1 MQKRKAYENCF
12 SMPRIF
18 TCNSIWWIVFLAVD
32 LAQEISE
39 MGHNVTIY
47 TTDLDFSNG
56 SNKFNKKLPRIE
68 KFEKFLI
75 NRTHVWFSLKLFFV
89 NTSMSKEIENDKP
102 DIIHTIGLRSFQSI
116 IAWRVSKKL
125 NIPLVVSDQGGLTTH
140 PFLAESG
147 FFLKTLYK
155 IQDFFIKKII
165 NDASVI
171 SVANEY
177 EQKIFSSL
185 NKKSRIEIIR
195 NGVNLKKLVSKHNFK
210 EKYQINSNFILF
222 VGRFSKS
229 KGIETLI
236 NAFSIVKNELK
247 DSDIRLVIM
256 GVDFGYQAEMEK
268 LIKKLNLSEEIKVIK
283 NPPRDDVISAYGE
296 SEFLVLPSQWE
307 LSPLVPLESFAFKK
321 PVISTNSH
329 GIPYT
334 VQNNKNGILVEP
346 ENSLELSNAIVKLLN
361 DSKLREKLGLS
372 GYNFV
377 NEECNCVS
385 MAKNSLKLYENILE
399 EMQNELNN
407 E

>member
-1 MQKRKAYENCF
+1 MKIALVCPASLPATQF
-12 SMPRIF
+12 GG
-18 TCNSIWWIVFLAVD
+18 IVFLAVD

-247 DSDIRLVIM
+247 DSDIHLVIM

-361 DSKLREKLGLS
+361 DTELREKLGQS

-385 MAKNSLKLYENILE
+385 MAKNSLKLYEDILE

>member
-1 MQKRKAYENCF
+1 MKIALVCPASLPATQF
-12 SMPRIF
+12 GG
-18 TCNSIWWIVFLAVD
+18 IVFLAVD

-155 IQDFFIKKII
+155 IQDFFIRKII

-247 DSDIRLVIM
+247 DSDIHLVIM

-361 DSKLREKLGLS
+361 DSELREKLGLS

-385 MAKNSLKLYENILE
+385 MAKNSLKLYEDILE

>member
-1 MQKRKAYENCF
+1 MKIALVCPASLPATQF
-12 SMPRIF
+12 GG
-18 TCNSIWWIVFLAVD
+18 IVFLAVD

-185 NKKSRIEIIR
+185 NKKSRIKIIR

-247 DSDIRLVIM
+247 DSNIHLVIM

-296 SEFLVLPSQWE
+296 SEFLVLPSHWE

-321 PVISTNSH
+321 PVISTKAH

-334 VQNNKNGILVEP
+334 VQHKVNGLLVEP
-346 ENSLELSNAIVKLLN
+346 ENPHQLSEAIMELLENKVM
-361 DSKLREKLGLS
+361 REKLGLA
-372 GYNFV
+372 GYEFV
-377 NEECNCVS
+377 HKECNSVS
-385 MAKNSLKLYENILE
+385 MAQNSLSLYQEIIK
-399 EMQNELNN
+399 NN
-407 E
+407 PNK

>member
-1 MQKRKAYENCF
+1 MKIALVCPASLPATQF
-12 SMPRIF
+12 GG
-18 TCNSIWWIVFLAVD
+18 IVFLAVD
-32 LAQEISE
+32 LAREISE

-56 SNKFNKKLPRIE
+56 PNKFNKKLPRIE

-75 NRTHVWFSLKLFFV
+75 NRTHAWFSLKLFFV

-140 PFLAESG
+140 PFLDESG
-147 FFLKTLYK
+147 VFLKTLYK
-155 IQDFFIKKII
+155 IQDFFIRKII

-177 EQKIFSSL
+177 EQKIFSNL
-185 NKKSRIEIIR
+185 NKKSRIKIIR
-195 NGVNLKKLVSKHNFK
+195 NGINLKKLVSKHNFK
-210 EKYQINSNFILF
+210 EKYQINSKFILF
-222 VGRFSKS
+222 VGTISKS

-236 NAFSIVKNELK
+236 NAFSIIKNELK
-247 DSDIRLVIM
+247 DSDTRLVIM
-256 GVDFGYQAEMEK
+256 GVDFGYQDEMEK

-296 SEFLVLPSQWE
+296 SEFLVLPSRWE

-346 ENSLELSNAIVKLLN
+346 ENSVELSTAIMKLLN
-361 DSKLREKLGLS
+361 DSKLREKLGVS

-385 MAKNSLKLYENILE
+385 MAKNSLKLYEDILE
-399 EMQNELNN
+399 EMQNDLNN
-407 E
+407 G

>member
-1 MQKRKAYENCF
+1 MKIALVCPASLPATQF
-12 SMPRIF
+12 GG
-18 TCNSIWWIVFLAVD
+18 IVFLAVD
-32 LAQEISE
+32 LAREISE

-56 SNKFNKKLPRIE
+56 PNKFNKKLPRIE

-75 NRTHVWFSLKLFFV
+75 NRTHAWFSLKLFFV

-140 PFLAESG
+140 PFLDESG

-155 IQDFFIKKII
+155 IQDFFIRKII

-177 EQKIFSSL
+177 EQKIFSNL
-185 NKKSRIEIIR
+185 NKKSRIKIIR
-195 NGVNLKKLVSKHNFK
+195 NGINLKKLVSKHNFK
-210 EKYQINSNFILF
+210 EKYQINSKFILF

-236 NAFSIVKNELK
+236 NAFNIVKNELK
-247 DSDIRLVIM
+247 DSDTHLVIM
-256 GVDFGYQAEMEK
+256 GVDFGYQDEMEK

-296 SEFLVLPSQWE
+296 SEFLVLPSRWE

-346 ENSLELSNAIVKLLN
+346 ENSLELSTAIVKLLN

-385 MAKNSLKLYENILE
+385 MAKNSLKLYEDILE
-399 EMQNELNN
+399 EM
-407 E
+407 

>member
-1 MQKRKAYENCF
+1 MKIALVCPASLPATQF
-12 SMPRIF
+12 GG
-18 TCNSIWWIVFLAVD
+18 IVFLAVD

-68 KFEKFLI
+68 KFGKFLI

-247 DSDIRLVIM
+247 DSDIHLVIM

-346 ENSLELSNAIVKLLN
+346 ENSLELSNAIMKLLN

-385 MAKNSLKLYENILE
+385 MAKNSLKLYEDILE

-407 E
+407 K

>member
-1 MQKRKAYENCF
+1 MKIALVCPASLPATQF
-12 SMPRIF
+12 GG
-18 TCNSIWWIVFLAVD
+18 IVFLAVD

-56 SNKFNKKLPRIE
+56 PNKFNKKLPRIE

-155 IQDFFIKKII
+155 IQDLFIRKII

-185 NKKSRIEIIR
+185 NKKSRIKIIR

-247 DSDIRLVIM
+247 DSNIHLVIM

-361 DSKLREKLGLS
+361 DSELREKLGQS

-385 MAKNSLKLYENILE
+385 MAKNSLKLYEDILE
-399 EMQNELNN
+399 EMQNKLNN

>member
-1 MQKRKAYENCF
+1 MKIALVCPASLPATQF
-12 SMPRIF
+12 GG
-18 TCNSIWWIVFLAVD
+18 IVFLAVD

-56 SNKFNKKLPRIE
+56 PNKFNKKLPRIE

-147 FFLKTLYK
+147 FFLKILYK
-155 IQDFFIKKII
+155 IQDFFIRKII

-247 DSDIRLVIM
+247 DSDIHLVIM

-361 DSKLREKLGLS
+361 DSELREKLGLS

-385 MAKNSLKLYENILE
+385 MAKNSLKLYEDILE

>member
-1 MQKRKAYENCF
+1 MNIALVCPASLPATQF
-12 SMPRIF
+12 GG
-18 TCNSIWWIVFLAVD
+18 IVFLAVD
-32 LAQEISE
+32 LAREISE

-56 SNKFNKKLPRIE
+56 PNNFNKKLPRIE
-68 KFEKFLI
+68 KFEKFSI

-89 NTSMSKEIENDKP
+89 NTSMLKEIENDKP

-140 PFLAESG
+140 PFLDESG

-155 IQDFFIKKII
+155 IQDFFIRKII
-165 NDASVI
+165 NDASAI

-177 EQKIFSSL
+177 EKKIFSSL
-185 NKKSRIEIIR
+185 NKKSRIKIIR

-210 EKYQINSNFILF
+210 EKYQINSKFILF

-236 NAFSIVKNELK
+236 NALNMIKNELK
-247 DSDIRLVIM
+247 DTNTRIVIM
-256 GVDFGYQAEMEK
+256 GVDFGYQNEMEK
-268 LIKKLNLSEEIKVIK
+268 LIKKLNLSGEIEVIK

-296 SEFLVLPSQWE
+296 SEFLILPSQWE

-334 VQNNKNGILVEP
+334 VQNNENGILVEP
-346 ENSLELSNAIVKLLN
+346 ENPHELSNAIVKLLN
-361 DSKLREKLGLS
+361 DSELRKKLGLS

-377 NEECNCVS
+377 NGECNCVS
-385 MAKNSLKLYENILE
+385 MAKNSLKLYEDILE
-399 EMQNELNN
+399 ETKTS
-407 E
+407 

>member
-1 MQKRKAYENCF
+1 MKIALVCPASLPATQF
-12 SMPRIF
+12 GG
-18 TCNSIWWIVFLAVD
+18 IVFLAVD
-32 LAQEISE
+32 LAREISE

-56 SNKFNKKLPRIE
+56 PNKFNKKLPRIE

-75 NRTHVWFSLKLFFV
+75 NRTHAWFSLKLFFV

-140 PFLAESG
+140 PFLDESG
-147 FFLKTLYK
+147 VFLKTLYK
-155 IQDFFIKKII
+155 IQDFFIRKII

-177 EQKIFSSL
+177 EQKIFSNL
-185 NKKSRIEIIR
+185 NKKSRIKIIR

-210 EKYQINSNFILF
+210 EKYQINSKFILF

-236 NAFSIVKNELK
+236 NAFSIIKNELK
-247 DSDIRLVIM
+247 DSDTRLVIM
-256 GVDFGYQAEMEK
+256 GVDFGYQDEMEK

-296 SEFLVLPSQWE
+296 SEFLVLPSRWE

-346 ENSLELSNAIVKLLN
+346 ENSVELSTAIMKLLN
-361 DSKLREKLGLS
+361 DSKLREKLGVS

-385 MAKNSLKLYENILE
+385 MAKNSLKLYEDILE
-399 EMQNELNN
+399 EMQNDLNN
-407 E
+407 G

>member
-1 MQKRKAYENCF
+1 MKIALVCPASLPATQF
-12 SMPRIF
+12 GG
-18 TCNSIWWIVFLAVD
+18 IVFLAVD

-247 DSDIRLVIM
+247 DSNIHLVIM

-361 DSKLREKLGLS
+361 DSELREKLGQS

-385 MAKNSLKLYENILE
+385 MAKNSLNLYEKALK
-399 EMQNELNN
+399 NN
-407 E
+407 DNK

>member
-1 MQKRKAYENCF
+1 MKIALVCPASLPATQF
-12 SMPRIF
+12 GG
-18 TCNSIWWIVFLAVD
+18 IVFLAVD

-56 SNKFNKKLPRIE
+56 PNKFNKKLPRIE

-171 SVANEY
+171 SAANEY

-247 DSDIRLVIM
+247 VTDIHLVIM

-268 LIKKLNLSEEIKVIK
+268 LIKKLNLSAETKVIK

-361 DSKLREKLGLS
+361 DSELREKLGLS

-385 MAKNSLKLYENILE
+385 MAKNSLKLYEDILE

>member
-1 MQKRKAYENCF
+1 MKIALVCPASLPATQF
-12 SMPRIF
+12 GG
-18 TCNSIWWIVFLAVD
+18 IVFLAVD

-247 DSDIRLVIM
+247 DSNIHLVIM

-385 MAKNSLKLYENILE
+385 MAKNSLKLYEDILE